1 MWLTFTRARHAFA
14 VFVLSLYP
22 EGKKMIS
29 GCTRHPILDADI
41 FEKKNLTC
49 YHLSRFLI
57 YMPTYLIKSDSTPRI
72 NPSQKCITKLYK
84 NVTKTQKLFTLRNK
98 IWTLTLEL
106 TAEQGVIF

>member
-41 FEKKNLTC
+41 FEKKKPNL
-49 YHLSRFLI
+49 LSPFAFSHIHAHVSNQIRFN
-57 YMPTYLIKSDSTPRI
+57 SS
-72 NPSQKCITKLYK
+72 YK
-84 NVTKTQKLFTLRNK
+84 PFAEMYNK
-98 IWTLTLEL
+98 I
-106 TAEQGVIF
+106 I